1 MDVIT
6 HYDLLI
12 EENNDPFQDPPELK
26 EFMNKWD
33 GQVFIDAL
41 QLEKNKEVLEIGLGT
56 GRIAVNVAPYCKR
69 LTGIDISSKTIQRAK
84 ENLKDHSNIIF
95 INGDFLSYEFKKN
108 FDVIYSS
115 LTMMHFENKR
125 QVVLKIDSLLKPKGI
140 FCLSIDKNQSEYIDM
155 GNRKIK
161 IYPDNPNDILDIINF
176 TKMSV
181 KNVFETENAY
191 IIVSTKS
198 QDLRN

>member
-33 GQVFIDAL
+33 GQIFIDAL
-41 QLEKNKEVLEIGLGT
+41 QLDKNKKVLEIGLGT
-56 GRIAVNVAPYCKR
+56 GRIAVKVAPYCKR
-69 LTGIDISSKTIQRAK
+69 LTGIDLSPKTIQRAK
-84 ENLKDHSNIIF
+84 ENLKAYSNISF
-95 INGDFLSYEFKKN
+95 VNADFVSYEFKEK

-115 LTMMHFENKR
+115 LTMMHFENIK
-125 QVVLKIDSLLKPKGI
+125 QVIFKVVSLLKANGI

-161 IYPDNPNDILDIINF
+161 IYPDNPSDILDIIKLS
-176 TKMSV
+176 KMSV
-181 KNVFETENAY
+181 KNVFETENGY

-198 QDLRN
+198 QE

>member
-56 GRIAVNVAPYCKR
+56 GRIAVKVAPYCKR
-69 LTGIDISSKTIQRAK
+69 LTGIDVSPKTIQRAK
-84 ENLKDHSNIIF
+84 ETF
-95 INGDFLSYEFKKN
+95 
-108 FDVIYSS
+108 
-115 LTMMHFENKR
+115 
-125 QVVLKIDSLLKPKGI
+125 
-140 FCLSIDKNQSEYIDM
+140 
-155 GNRKIK
+155 
-161 IYPDNPNDILDIINF
+161 
-176 TKMSV
+176 
-181 KNVFETENAY
+181 
-191 IIVSTKS
+191 
-198 QDLRN
+198 

>member
-125 QVVLKIDSLLKPKGI
+125 QVILKIDSLLKPKGI

-181 KNVFETENAY
+181 KNVFETENGY

-198 QDLRN
+198 QDL

>member
-33 GQVFIDAL
+33 GQVFIDTL

-56 GRIAVNVAPYCKR
+56 GRIAVKVAPYCKR

-84 ENLKDHSNIIF
+84 ENLKDHLNIVF

-125 QVVLKIDSLLKPKGI
+125 QVIFKIDSLLKPKGI
-140 FCLSIDKNQSEYIDM
+140 FCLAIDKNQSEYIDM

-161 IYPDNPNDILDIINF
+161 IYPDNPNDILDIINL

-181 KNVFETENAY
+181 KNVFETENGY

-198 QDLRN
+198 QDL

>member
-1 MDVIT
+1 MDIIT

-33 GQVFIDAL
+33 GQIFIDAL
-41 QLEKNKEVLEIGLGT
+41 QLDKNKKVLEIGLGT
-56 GRIAVNVAPYCKR
+56 GRIAVKVAPYCKR
-69 LTGIDISSKTIQRAK
+69 LTGIDISPKTIQRAK
-84 ENLKDHSNIIF
+84 ENLKMYSNISFVNADF
-95 INGDFLSYEFKKN
+95 IAYEFKEK

-115 LTMMHFENKR
+115 LTMMHFENKK
-125 QVVLKIDSLLKPKGI
+125 QVIFKVVSLLKAKGI

-161 IYPDNPNDILDIINF
+161 IWPDNPSDILDIIKLS
-176 TKMSV
+176 KMSV
-181 KNVFETENAY
+181 KNFFETENGY

-198 QDLRN
+198 QK

>member
-12 EENNDPFQDPPELK
+12 EENNDPFQDPPVLK

-33 GQVFIDAL
+33 GQIFIDAL
-41 QLEKNKEVLEIGLGT
+41 QLDKNKKVLEIGLGT
-56 GRIAVNVAPYCKR
+56 GRIAVKVAPYCKR
-69 LTGIDISSKTIQRAK
+69 LTGIDISPKTIQRAK
-84 ENLKDHSNIIF
+84 ENLKAYSNISF
-95 INGDFLSYEFKKN
+95 VNADFVSYEFKEK

-115 LTMMHFENKR
+115 LTMMHFENKK
-125 QVVLKIDSLLKPKGI
+125 QVIFKVVSLLKANGI
-140 FCLSIDKNQSEYIDM
+140 FCLSIDKKQSEYIDM

-161 IYPDNPNDILDIINF
+161 IYPDNPSDILDIIKLS
-176 TKMSV
+176 KMSV
-181 KNVFETENAY
+181 KNVFETENGY

-198 QDLRN
+198 QE